1 MYYLDVMVTPELL
14 VLWDVDHTLLDAGG
28 LSSRLYG
35 VVFAELFGHEL
46 PQVAPMAGR
55 TDRAIITETLTLAGV
70 PDPPGHVAA
79 FIAGLTRQA
88 PSYGELVRRRGHALP
103 GAMAA
108 LTALAAPPATTA
120 PNGTTRARQSV
131 LTGNIRPLAEVKLGV
146 LGLRGWLDLDIG
158 AFGDTHEVRS
168 ELVHVARARAAAA
181 AGTDFGGQATV
192 LVGDTP
198 LDVAAALATGARAVG
213 VATGDFSEAALAAAG
228 AHAVLPDLTDTPRVL
243 AAIRARREQ

>member
-1 MYYLDVMVTPELL
+1 MVTPELL

-55 TDRAIITETLTLAGV
+55 TERAIITETLTLAGV
-70 PDPPGHVAA
+70 PDPRGHVAA

-108 LTALAAPPATTA
+108 LTALAAPSAPAATTA

-146 LGLRGWLDLDIG
+146 LGLGGLLDLDIG

-168 ELVHVARARAAAA
+168 ELVHVARARATAA
-181 AGTDFGGQATV
+181 AGADFGGQATV

-213 VATGDFSEAALAAAG
+213 VATGDFSEADLAAAG

-243 AAIRARREQ
+243 AAIRARHEQ